1 MLSQSKLAKGFF
13 LKTYDFCLYRN
24 NENKRQEKGADIFA
38 VSVVLYDRACPVC
51 RIEMERLKG
60 RDKQERLVLLDIN
73 SPAFN
78 EQSWG
83 VSHAEASAALH
94 VFTAD
99 NEWLVGM
106 AAIHHVYR
114 QVGLGWLMAPT
125 RWPIVAPIADR
136 FYQYFAKNRYVFSR
150 GLGFKTTSDVCTD
163 AVCSVDKTSRGERA

>member
-1 MLSQSKLAKGFF
+1 MLRQYKLAKGFF
-13 LKTYDFCLYRN
+13 LKTYNFCFYRN
-24 NENKRQEKGADIFA
+24 NENKRHGNDADIFA

-51 RIEMERLKG
+51 RIEMERLKA
-60 RDKQERLVLLDIN
+60 RDKHERLVLLDIS
-73 SPAFN
+73 SPAFS

-94 VFTAD
+94 VFTVD
-99 NEWLVGM
+99 NQWLIGM

-136 FYQYFAKNRYVFSR
+136 FYLYFARNRYVFSR
-150 GLGFKTTSDVCTD
+150 GLGFKSAPDVCTD
-163 AVCSVDKTSRGERA
+163 EVCNVDKINRGERT